1 MPRPRKIVW
10 IFRLEGQAASFM
22 NAYDRHSKSGLT
34 SMRWGALG
42 PSLVL
47 AGAFFASFASGDT
60 SRQNPPHHEISV
72 TMKLVQVY
80 VTDKNGRPLTD
91 LTRDEFLLSDNG
103 KPVAITEFEMHEAVR
118 ESSAKPLDQAS
129 VQSPNR
135 PMPANRK
142 FVLFFDFAFNSAK
155 GVGAGV
161 RAALDFL
168 KTKVNPQDEVALF
181 SFSMM
186 KGLRIHEFFTSEAS
200 KVSKAVSAI
209 TAKEISGRADE
220 IERAYWILTENAAGS
235 SGQASAEL
243 ARMEM
248 QRQDS
253 TRQAQNY
260 LLSLTSLARA
270 LRLVQGQ
277 KHILFFSSGVPS
289 SLINVSGQVGTDAK
303 ISQPR
308 GSGAGGAYS
317 TAPSSGSMFQVGNSV
332 LRSLQDTMMKEFS
345 ASNCMFFCFD
355 TRESA
360 LLPSLFAYDEMAFAA
375 RVGGMFT
382 ADGVHQSSNKPF
394 QDDKTTGM
402 DTLKSLS
409 KKSGG
414 KYYSNIGLYGEN
426 LEDMVELTKTYYVL
440 GYTIPSVEDGKH
452 HEVRVAVTRKGS
464 LVRAQR
470 GYFNPKPFR
479 EYTRLEKDLHLI
491 EIALNNSQ
499 GPAPPVHL
507 PVQALAYDS
516 GQGDRI
522 TVLARVPRT
531 IRTEFGGESAEF
543 VVLLFSEQDDLLSLQ
558 RSVIS
563 SSQYFGVDPILTAGA
578 ITKPGRV
585 RCRAVLRD
593 LKTGK
598 SVVAST
604 EVHAG
609 RMGQSGIK
617 VFTPLAFIRGSGATL
632 IDGVVKDD
640 PESVDWKRIY
650 ALDPATAN
658 PILSNE
664 PISGKKFI
672 LAVPY
677 TTGDRTGENFEFKL
691 NLVDSETGENISI
704 VGVPLEPIRAER
716 HAVQHFEIQTSSIRP
731 GRYFLYVHIGVG
743 SSATSASAFVPLTFD
758 TR

>member
-1 MPRPRKIVW
+1 M
-10 IFRLEGQAASFM
+10 RL
-22 NAYDRHSKSGLT
+22 D
-34 SMRWGALG
+34 ALG
-42 PSLVL
+42 FSLVL
-47 AGAFFASFASGDT
+47 GGTLLASLASGGE
-60 SRQNPPHHEISV
+60 SRQIPPRHEISV

-80 VTDKNGRPLTD
+80 VTDKNGNPITN
-91 LTRDEFLLSDNG
+91 LTRDEFLVSDNG
-103 KPVAITEFEMHEAVR
+103 KPVTITEFERHEAVQK
-118 ESSAKPLDQAS
+118 SSAKPPEKAS
-129 VQSPNR
+129 AQSPNW
-135 PMPANRK
+135 PLPANRK
-142 FVLFFDFAFNSAK
+142 IILFFDFAYNTAK

-168 KTKVNPQDEVALF
+168 ETTVNPQDEVALL
-181 SFSMM
+181 SYSMM

-200 KVSKAVSAI
+200 KVSKAVSTI

-220 IERAYWILTENAAGS
+220 IERAYWILTENSAGS

-289 SLINVSGQVGTDAK
+289 SLINLSGQAGTDAK

-409 KKSGG
+409 QKSGG
-414 KYYSNIGLYGEN
+414 KYYSNIGLYREN

-452 HEVRVAVTRKGS
+452 HDVRVAVTRKGC

-491 EIALNNSQ
+491 EIVLNDSQ
-499 GPAPPVHL
+499 GPADSVRL
-507 PVQALAYDS
+507 PVQPLAYDS
-516 GQGDRI
+516 GRGNRI
-522 TVLARVPRT
+522 TVLARVPKT
-531 IRTEFGGESAEF
+531 IWTEFGGESAEF
-543 VVLLFSEQDDLLSLQ
+543 VVLLFSDQDELLSLQ

-585 RCRAVLRD
+585 KCRVVLRD

-598 SVVAST
+598 SVVASMD
-604 EVHAG
+604 VHTG
-609 RMGQSGIK
+609 RKGQSGIEI
-617 VFTPLAFIRGSGATL
+617 FTPLAFIRGIGATL

-650 ALDPATAN
+650 ALDPANAN
-658 PILSNE
+658 PILGNE
-664 PISGKKFI
+664 PISGEKFI

-677 TTGDRTGENFEFKL
+677 TTGDRTCEDFVFKL
-691 NLVDSETGENISI
+691 NLVNSETGENISV

-743 SSATSASAFVPLTFD
+743 GSGTLASAFVPLTFD
-758 TR
+758 TK